1 MIDIRKALSQRCY
14 IIFDSNQ
21 QLQKFVKEHELKI
34 FVGIY
39 FRDKVIRIIPNETI
53 GYSTMEKYKMN
64 RCKKELPTYHHTE
77 LTITDDGE

>member
-1 MIDIRKALSQRCY
+1 MIDIRKALNQRCY

-21 QLQKFVKEHELKI
+21 QLRKFVKEHKLKI

-39 FRDKVIRIIPNETI
+39 FKDKVIRIIPNETT
-53 GYSTMEKYKMN
+53 GYHTMENSKMN
-64 RCKKELPTYHHTE
+64 YPTYHHTE